1 MTRVGLPR
9 ALLFHQYGDAWESFI
24 ERLGLEPVVSSTTT
38 GEILTSGTANTDNES
53 CLPVKV
59 FTGHLLKLKEA
70 TDAILIPRVVTQN
83 RGMKSCPKYLGLPD
97 MARAIDRDLPPIFAP
112 VMDLADRR
120 HRWVKDWYETALRL
134 GAGQS
139 AARAAVKAMLAS
151 LKSCTAPL
159 AGAVTTTAG
168 FEVGVAG
175 HVYNLQD
182 PRVSLGLLD
191 RIRVMGASPLVVEDV
206 PRRLIRRE
214 LKTLERKIRW
224 DSESDIVGAV
234 LHWSRSRSVAGV
246 IYLSSFAC
254 GPGSMIGALIED
266 QFGREKSVPLM
277 SITLDEHSGE
287 GGLVTRIE
295 AFLDMLRYASA
306 DDPSGAAG
314 GAR

>member
-1 MTRVGLPR
+1 MTRIGLPR
-9 ALLFHQYGDAWESFI
+9 ALLFHQYGDAWKSFI
-24 ERLGLEPVVSSTTT
+24 ETLGLEPVVSSTTT
-38 GEILTSGTANTDNES
+38 GEILTSGTAHTDNES

-70 TDAILIPRVVTQN
+70 ADAILVPRVVTQN

-97 MARAIDRDLPPIFAP
+97 IARAIDHDLPPIFAP

-120 HRWVKDWYETALRL
+120 HKWVNDWYEMALRF
-134 GAGQS
+134 GASQS

-151 LKSCTAPL
+151 LKSCMAPL
-159 AGAVTTTAG
+159 AGAATTDAG
-168 FEVGVAG
+168 FNVGVAG

-182 PRVSLGLLD
+182 PRVSMGLLD
-191 RIRVMGASPLVVEDV
+191 RIRVMGASPLVVEKV

-306 DDPSGAAG
+306 NDPSSAAG